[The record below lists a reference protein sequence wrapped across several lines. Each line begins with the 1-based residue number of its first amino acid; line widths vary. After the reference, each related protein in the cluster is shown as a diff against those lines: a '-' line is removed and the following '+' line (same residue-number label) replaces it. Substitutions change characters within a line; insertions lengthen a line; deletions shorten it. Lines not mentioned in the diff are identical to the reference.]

1 MKLKAIAHHIPAP
14 KVNMGGHIL
23 DQPLPFQGLDYFDP
37 FLLIHHWDD
46 TMPGG
51 QKPQD
56 VGVGIH
62 PHRGFSPVTFV
73 FKGSIHHRDSLG
85 NSEIVSD
92 GGTQWMFAGKG
103 ITHSER
109 PSAEMAINGGD
120 VEFIQFWVNAPAA
133 NKMQAAFY
141 KPIAEEDTPKFE
153 QDGLSL
159 QIVCGEHEGIKGNVE
174 YYSPLTLLRGT
185 LKKDSG
191 YKFSLDKNHNSLI
204 YLLDGQMEINGVT
217 AKAKDM
223 ICFAQDAEGIEI
235 KANADT
241 RFIVLSGE
249 PLNEPVA
256 TYGPFVMNSET
267 EIMQTLQDAQQGKL
281 GVLIEEF

>member
-1 MKLKAIAHHIPAP
+1 MANKSILHHISAP
-14 KVNMGGHIL
+14 KVNMGGHII
-23 DQPLPFQGLDYFDP
+23 DQPLPYQGLDYFDP
-37 FLLIHHWDD
+37 FLLIHHWND

-62 PHRGFSPVTFV
+62 PHRGFSPVTFI

-85 NSEIVSD
+85 NSAIVD
-92 GGTQWMFAGKG
+92 GGGTQWMFAGKG

-109 PSAEMAINGGD
+109 PSAKMAEEGGE

-141 KPIAEEDTPKFE
+141 KPISADETPVYTQE
-153 QDGLSL
+153 GLEL
-159 QIVCGEHEGIKGNVE
+159 QIVCGEHEGVKGNIE

-185 LKKDSG
+185 LQENSS
-191 YKFSLDKNHNSLI
+191 YSFQLPPNHNSLI
-204 YLLDGQMEINGVT
+204 YLLDGSMEINGT
-217 AKAKDM
+217 KAKAKDM
-223 ICFAQDAEGIEI
+223 ICFAQGKDSVALNAIE
-235 KANADT
+235 DC

-256 TYGPFVMNSET
+256 TYGPFVMNTET
-267 EIMQTLQDAQQGKL
+267 EIMQTLQDAQKGKL